1 MQLSQDGN
9 NRSHHHVTAAA
20 RVACTLLLLSLA
32 GCSLFAPHLERP
44 EIGVV
49 GVQMLKSDLWHQE
62 LKVRL
67 HVHNPNDRELPIKR
81 LTYALDLDGQQFAHG
96 ESYAS
101 FVVPPRGDADFDM
114 SVAANLTSLLLKL
127 LSQSGSQIAY
137 HIRGNVALSSGLWRS
152 IPFDDSGS
160 FRWQ

>member
-1 MQLSQDGN
+1 MSVA
-9 NRSHHHVTAAA
+9 RPVAA
-20 RVACTLLLLSLA
+20 LLLLLGLA

-44 EIGVV
+44 DISVV
-49 GVQMLKSDLWHQE
+49 GVQMLKSELWHQE

-67 HVHNPNDRELPIKR
+67 HVHNPNDRQLPIKR
-81 LTYALDLDGQQFAHG
+81 LSYALDLDGQQFARG

-114 SVAANLTSLLLKL
+114 SVSANLTSLLLKL

-137 HIRGNVALSSGLWRS
+137 HISGTIALSAGPWRS
-152 IPFDDSGS
+152 IPFDDHGT